1 MKILTI
7 LGARPQFIKAGSV
20 SRAIALHNNQV
31 ASLESLVSSE
41 DSKNQK
47 LQTKNFELITEIIVH
62 TGQHYDANMSDIFFD
77 EMQIPKPNYFLG
89 IGGKSHGAMT
99 GQMIEKIEEVALK
112 ENPDWIMVYGDTNST
127 LAGAIVASKLHIKL
141 AHIEAGL
148 RSFNMKMPEEVNR
161 ILTDRVSTI
170 LFCPTDTAMKNLKAE
185 GFPFSLT
192 TNHQQLITNVGD
204 VMQDGAMFY
213 KSLAK
218 IPEAVSSLW
227 SLVSSEDS
235 KKQKTINQ
243 KPKTKNYIL
252 CTIHRAENTDDETRL
267 RSIFEA
273 LNEIAKEKQII
284 LPLHPRTKKLLENL
298 QTKNQKL
305 LTKNLTIIDP
315 VGYLE
320 MVWLID
326 NCDLVMTDS
335 GGLQKEAYFFEKQC
349 ITLRDE
355 TEWVELVECGANRL
369 VGADKEKIVSSYKLL
384 VSSENSKNDEL
395 KTTNQKLKTNNKELK
410 TKNQKLQTNLYG
422 GGKASQNI
430 IKYLLEYL

>member
-20 SRAIALHNNQV
+20 SREIGKHK
-31 ASLESLVSSE
+31 EIE
-41 DSKNQK
+41 
-47 LQTKNFELITEIIVH
+47 EIIVH

-99 GQMIEKIEEVALK
+99 GQMIEKIEEVALSEK
-112 ENPDWIMVYGDTNST
+112 PDWIMVYGDTNST

-170 LFCPTDTAMKNLKAE
+170 LFCPTDAAIENLKNE
-185 GFPFSLT
+185 GYDRLDCRIVKS
-192 TNHQQLITNVGD
+192 GD
-204 VMQDGAMFY
+204 VMQDGAIFY
-213 KSLAK
+213 KNLAVK
-218 IPEAVSSLW
+218 PNIGI
-227 SLVSSEDS
+227 
-235 KKQKTINQ
+235 KQDF
-243 KPKTKNYIL
+243 IL
-252 CTIHRAENTDDETRL
+252 CTIHRAENTDDEMRL
-267 RSIFEA
+267 KSIFEA
-273 LNEIAKEKQII
+273 LEEIAKEKQVI
-284 LPLHPRTKKLLENL
+284 LPLHPRTKKILENL
-298 QTKNQKL
+298 KL
-305 LTKNLTIIDP
+305 DISNLTTIDP

-326 NCDLVMTDS
+326 NCDFVMTDS

-355 TEWVELVECGANRL
+355 TEWIELIECGANTL
-369 VGADKEKIVSSYKLL
+369 VGANKEKILEAYRN
-384 VSSENSKNDEL
+384 NSQFTIQNSDL
-395 KTTNQKLKTNNKELK
+395 D
-410 TKNQKLQTNLYG
+410 LYG
-422 GGKASQNI
+422 GGKASENI
-430 IKYLLEYL
+430 IQELLEY